1 MNELARRYAEAL
13 YALFKD
19 EDRLHHVLDGLQ
31 SCPALWDALISP
43 AVHAAEKQRVLS
55 RLPELCDEPVLL
67 RFLLTLTKRGRITI
81 LPDIENEFH
90 TLCLRA
96 QNAAECT
103 MTCVRPPDAASCE
116 RIKALLCQ
124 LHQKSEMR
132 LIIRIDPAL
141 LGGFTLE
148 LEGITY
154 DQSVRG
160 RLNRLARNLEEVS
173 TA

>member
-13 YALFKD
+13 YSLFKD
-19 EDRLHHVLDGLQ
+19 EGRLQNALSGLQ
-31 SCPALWDALISP
+31 GCPALWDALISP
-43 AVHAAEKQRVLS
+43 AVHAAEKQKVLS
-55 RLPELCDEPVLL
+55 RLPELRDEPVLL
-67 RFLLTLTKRGRITI
+67 RFLMILAKRGRIAL
-81 LPDIENEFH
+81 LPGIVNDYH
-90 TLCLRA
+90 SLCLRA
-96 QNAAECT
+96 QNIAECT
-103 MTCVRPPDAASCE
+103 MTCVRPPDAESCE
-116 RIKALLCQ
+116 RIKVLLCQ
-124 LHQKSEMR
+124 LHQKSEVR

>member
-13 YALFKD
+13 YSLYKD
-19 EDRLHHVLDGLQ
+19 EDRLKEILSGLQ
-31 SCPALWDALISP
+31 DCPALWDALVSP
-43 AVHAAEKQRVLS
+43 AVHVAGKQRVLS
-55 RLPELCDEPVLL
+55 RLPELCSEPVLL
-67 RFLLTLTKRGRITI
+67 HFLMTLAKRGRVFI
-81 LPDIENEFH
+81 LPVIVNEYH

-96 QNAAECT
+96 QNVAECT
-103 MTCVRPPDAASCE
+103 MTCVRPPDAQSCD

-124 LHQKSEMR
+124 LHQKSEVR
-132 LIIRIDPAL
+132 LFIQIDPAL

-160 RLNRLARNLEEVS
+160 RLNRLGRNLEEVS